1 MLDRINRM
9 HRMRRRVAELME
21 GSLNSAMG
29 ESQMASNKPAYCGH
43 RELPIAPD
51 GIPSGTPAARE
62 ASSDPDSLRSL
73 HVLWFSK
80 YPCDLCVPRSG
91 TSAKKIRGSNH
102 YSGKEITYELSQ

>member
-9 HRMRRRVAELME
+9 YTMRETRVAESME

-29 ESQMASNKPAYCGH
+29 ESHMASNKPAYCGH

-62 ASSDPDSLRSL
+62 ASSDPESLRSL
-73 HVLWFSK
+73 RALWFHK
-80 YPCDLCVPRSG
+80 HLCNPCVWRSQ
-91 TSAKKIRGSNH
+91 TRAKK
-102 YSGKEITYELSQ
+102 

>member
-1 MLDRINRM
+1 M
-9 HRMRRRVAELME
+9 HRIIRRVAESNR

-29 ESQMASNKPAYCGH
+29 EPLMPNNKLAYSGH
-43 RELPIAPD
+43 QELPIAFD
-51 GIPSGTPAARE
+51 GVPSGTPAARE